1 MPLLDAYPLP
11 DADAHL
17 GIWKM
22 TEPLTFF
29 ESRLTLFPREVDEI
43 KTLKERKKGEW
54 FCSRYVLHV
63 LSDRHIRGACL
74 KDEFGKPFL
83 EGSSYHISMS
93 HSEYRTAIIA
103 SPHKVGIDIQHKVEK
118 ITRIAPKFLSE
129 KELSQIPKN
138 NEINYL
144 HFYWGAKEALYKI
157 YGKKEVDFKKHLTIL
172 PFSESNGIFMSSGL
186 ILKDA
191 NPIRCYIKARVYDD
205 FILVYAWEAPESE
218 F

>member
-22 TEPLTFF
+22 TEPVTFF
-29 ESRLTLFPREVDEI
+29 ESRLTLFSREEEEI
-43 KTLKERKKGEW
+43 KTLKERKKEEW

-83 EGSSYHISMS
+83 EGSPYHISMS
-93 HSEYRTAIIA
+93 HSEDTTAVIA
-103 SPHKVGIDIQHKVEK
+103 SPLRVGIDIQHRVEK

-129 KELSQIPKN
+129 KELLQIPEN
-138 NEINYL
+138 NGINYL

-157 YGKKEVDFKKHLTIL
+157 YGKKEVDFKKQLVIQ
-172 PFSESNGIFMSSGL
+172 PFSENNEIFMSSGI
-186 ILKDA
+186 ILKGD
-191 NPIRCYIKARVYDD
+191 NPIHCNIKARIYDD
-205 FILVYAWEAPESE
+205 FILVYAWETSE
-218 F
+218 TAI